1 LIKMKYAFVFP
12 GQGSQ
17 HIGMG
22 ADLYQNFQSAR
33 DVFNAVDDALNQHLF
48 DLMQNGTEKEL
59 TLTVNAQPAIM
70 AVSMATVRVLQKEF
84 GIDLSR
90 KLSFVAGH
98 SLGEYAAAC
107 TAGVFSLEDTAKLLR
122 LRGLAMQKAVPEG
135 VGGMAAVIGLS
146 QHDIEGL
153 IEAASTDEAY
163 CVAAND
169 NMDGQVVL
177 SGHLKAIDRVIDLAF
192 DFGAKKA
199 VKLPVSAPFHS
210 PLMKGAE
217 PVMAKA
223 LNEVLSSSPKI
234 KLISN
239 VTAEPAETKEE
250 IISNLIRQVT
260 GSVRWRETMAFL
272 DEQNVTDVIEIGPS
286 NVLSNMFKR
295 AYKNIY
301 STAIH
306 TKEDLEELANNL

>member
-1 LIKMKYAFVFP
+1 MKYAFVFP

-22 ADLYQNFQSAR
+22 ADLYQNFRAAR
-33 DVFNAVDDALNQHLF
+33 DVFEAVDDALGEHLF
-48 DLMQNGTEKEL
+48 DLMQNGSEKEL

-70 AVSMATVRVLQKEF
+70 AVSMATINVLQKEF
-84 GIDLSR
+84 GLNLKEKI
-90 KLSFVAGH
+90 SFVAGH
-98 SLGEYAAAC
+98 SLGEYSAAC

-135 VGGMAAVIGLS
+135 VGAMAAIIGLS
-146 QHDIEGL
+146 AEDVGGL
-153 IEAASTDEAY
+153 VEAASTKEAY

-177 SGHLKAIDRVIDLAF
+177 SGHVKAIDKAIDLAF
-192 DFGAKKA
+192 EFGAKKA

-210 PLMKGAE
+210 PLMKDAE

-223 LNEVLSSSPKI
+223 LNEVLSFNPEI
-234 KLISN
+234 RLVSN
-239 VTAEPAETKEE
+239 VTAVPALSKDEV
-250 IISNLIRQVT
+250 ISNLIKQVT

-272 DEQNVTDVIEIGPS
+272 NDENVTDVIEIGPS

>member
-1 LIKMKYAFVFP
+1 MKYAFVFP

-17 HIGMG
+17 HVGMG
-22 ADLYQNFQSAR
+22 ADLYKNFVAAR
-33 DVFNAVDDALNQHLF
+33 EVFDAVDDALGEHLF
-48 DLMQNGTEKEL
+48 DLMQNGSEKEL
-59 TLTVNAQPAIM
+59 TSTVNAQPAIM
-70 AVSMATVRVLQKEF
+70 AVSMATVRVLEKEF
-84 GIDLSR
+84 GFNLKEKIA
-90 KLSFVAGH
+90 FVAGH
-98 SLGEYAAAC
+98 SLGEYSAAC

-122 LRGLAMQKAVPEG
+122 LRGRAMQKAVPEG
-135 VGGMAAVIGLS
+135 VGAMAAIIGLS
-146 QHDIEGL
+146 SEEVKAL
-153 IEAASTDEAY
+153 IEAASTSKAY

-177 SGHLKAIDRVIDLAF
+177 SGHAEAIDKAVELAF

-199 VKLPVSAPFHS
+199 IKLPVSAPFHS
-210 PLMKGAE
+210 PLMQAAE

-223 LNEVLSSSPKI
+223 LHEVLSFDPKI

-239 VTAEPAETKEE
+239 VTAEPSLNKDDV
-250 IISNLIRQVT
+250 ISNLIKQVT
-260 GSVRWRETMAFL
+260 GGVRWRETMAFL

>member
-1 LIKMKYAFVFP
+1 MKYAFVFP

-22 ADLYQNFQSAR
+22 ADLYKNFGAAR
-33 DVFNAVDDALNQHLF
+33 EVFDAVDDALNQHLF
-48 DLMQNGTEKEL
+48 DLMQNGSENEL

-70 AVSMATVRVLQKEF
+70 AVSMATINVLKKEF
-84 GIDLSR
+84 GLSL
-90 KLSFVAGH
+90 KDKISFVAGH
-98 SLGEYAAAC
+98 SLGEYSAAC

-122 LRGLAMQKAVPEG
+122 LRGEAMQKAVPEG
-135 VGGMAAVIGLS
+135 VGSMAAVLGLS
-146 QHDIEGL
+146 AEDVDAL
-153 IEAASTDEAY
+153 IEAASTSEEY

-169 NMDGQVVL
+169 NMDGQIVL
-177 SGHLKAIDRVIDLAF
+177 SGYVKAIDKAVELAF

-210 PLMKGAE
+210 PLMQAAE

-223 LNEVLSSSPKI
+223 LNKVLSFNPEI
-234 KLISN
+234 ELISN
-239 VTAEPAETKEE
+239 VTAAPASNKDEV
-250 IISNLIRQVT
+250 ISNLIKQVT
-260 GSVRWRETMAFL
+260 GMVRWRETMAL
-272 DEQNVTDVIEIGPS
+272 LNDENVTDVIEIGPS

>member
-1 LIKMKYAFVFP
+1 MKYAFVFP

-22 ADLYQNFQSAR
+22 AELYRDFRVAR
-33 DVFNAVDDALNQHLF
+33 EVFDAVDDALSQHLF

-84 GIDLSR
+84 GIDLEQ

-98 SLGEYAAAC
+98 SLGEYSAAC
-107 TAGVFSLEDTAKLLR
+107 AAGVFSLEDTAKLLR

-135 VGGMAAVIGLS
+135 VGSMAAIIGLS
-146 QHDIEGL
+146 AQDVDGL

-177 SGHLKAIDRVIDLAF
+177 SGHLKAIDKAIDLAF
-192 DFGAKKA
+192 EFGAKRA
-199 VKLPVSAPFHS
+199 IKLPVSAPFHS
-210 PLMKGAE
+210 PLMKDAE

-223 LNEVLSSSPKI
+223 LSEVLSHQPKI

-239 VTAEPAETKEE
+239 VTAKPTQNKEE
-250 IISNLIRQVT
+250 IISNLVRQVT

-301 STAIH
+301 ATAVH
-306 TKEDLEELANNL
+306 TKEDLQELANNL

>member
-1 LIKMKYAFVFP
+1 MKYAFVFP

-22 ADLYQNFQSAR
+22 AELYRDFRVAR
-33 DVFNAVDDALNQHLF
+33 EVFDAVDDALGEHLF
-48 DLMQNGTEKEL
+48 DLMQNGAEKEL

-84 GIDLSR
+84 DIDLAQ

-98 SLGEYAAAC
+98 SLGEYSAAC
-107 TAGVFSLEDTAKLLR
+107 ATGVFSLEDTAKLLR

-135 VGGMAAVIGLS
+135 VGGMAAIIGLS
-146 QHDIEGL
+146 PQDIESL
-153 IEAASTDEAY
+153 IEAVSTDEAY

-177 SGHLKAIDRVIDLAF
+177 SGHLKAIDKALDLAF
-192 DFGAKKA
+192 DFGAKRA
-199 VKLPVSAPFHS
+199 IKLPVSAPFHS
-210 PLMKGAE
+210 PLMKDAE

-223 LNEVLSSSPKI
+223 LSEVLSHQPKI

-239 VTAEPAETKEE
+239 VTAEPAQNKEE
-250 IISNLIRQVT
+250 IISNLVKQVT
-260 GSVRWRETMAFL
+260 SGVRWRETMAFL
-272 DEQNVTDVIEIGPS
+272 EEQNVTDVIEIGPS

-301 STAIH
+301 TTAVH